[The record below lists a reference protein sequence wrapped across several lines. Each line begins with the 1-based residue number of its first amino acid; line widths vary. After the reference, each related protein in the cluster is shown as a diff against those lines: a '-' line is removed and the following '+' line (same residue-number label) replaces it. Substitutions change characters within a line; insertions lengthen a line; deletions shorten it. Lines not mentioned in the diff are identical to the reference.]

1 MEAALPQ
8 PYYGHRIFQHKVG
21 AVCYVTTSP
30 IIYFPYYSFM
40 YNYVYLL
47 TYFCFFSTAGS
58 DYRAAHEPIVFRINT
73 DNRICVDITLFNNFV
88 RGEFYKVFLVNL
100 TAIDAPLFADET
112 IVVIL
117 DQG

>member
-30 IIYFPYYSFM
+30 VIHLCIIM
-40 YNYVYLL
+40 YIL
-47 TYFCFFSTAGS
+47 TFFCFFFTAGS